1 MLTFEMEWKRVK
13 KISLVFY
20 SNLISKFILRKLKPK
35 FGFFKIETTMQN
47 VKISDALFLN
57 VLKTKLA

>member
-1 MLTFEMEWKRVK
+1 MEKSK
-13 KISLVFY
+13 KISLVFD
-20 SNLISKFILRKLKPK
+20 SDLISNFILSKLKPK